1 MSSPS
6 PPSPCTRAIRW
17 LIISHQRVCPIA
29 VRRSPTRCGLDRET
43 PLDPFGLSVANWICL
58 PAGAARR
65 PQSQRFYVCTANPPF
80 GALNAAFCEQV
91 RCRCAMSRLRA
102 VQHHPQPL
110 YRPPPHSCMVQDRY
124 YEIRL
129 SWTSPFSSVLLGCAA
144 RRGCVWP
151 ASHHGYVSTV
161 TGVFSVYI
169 HIVLDGLRILEP
181 SSTKALLL
189 RGVRCLVSVRCVVLV
204 R

>member
-1 MSSPS
+1 M
-6 PPSPCTRAIRW
+6 
-17 LIISHQRVCPIA
+17 
-29 VRRSPTRCGLDRET
+29 
-43 PLDPFGLSVANWICL
+43 DPFGLSVANWIRYVY
-58 PAGAARR
+58 PWEQRAGA
-65 PQSQRFYVCTANPPF
+65 PNPSDF
-80 GALNAAFCEQV
+80 MCAL
-91 RCRCAMSRLRA
+91 LT
-102 VQHHPQPL
+102 PL
-110 YRPPPHSCMVQDRY
+110 S
-124 YEIRL
+124 
-129 SWTSPFSSVLLGCAA
+129 F
-144 RRGCVWP
+144 VWP

>member
-1 MSSPS
+1 M
-6 PPSPCTRAIRW
+6 
-17 LIISHQRVCPIA
+17 
-29 VRRSPTRCGLDRET
+29 
-43 PLDPFGLSVANWICL
+43 
-58 PAGAARR
+58 
-65 PQSQRFYVCTANPPF
+65 
-80 GALNAAFCEQV
+80 
-91 RCRCAMSRLRA
+91 
-102 VQHHPQPL
+102 
-110 YRPPPHSCMVQDRY
+110 
-124 YEIRL
+124 
-129 SWTSPFSSVLLGCAA
+129 
-144 RRGCVWP
+144 WP

>member
-1 MSSPS
+1 M
-6 PPSPCTRAIRW
+6 TGVR
-17 LIISHQRVCPIA
+17 IA
-29 VRRSPTRCGLDRET
+29 TD
-43 PLDPFGLSVANWICL
+43 
-58 PAGAARR
+58 
-65 PQSQRFYVCTANPPF
+65 PPF
-80 GALNAAFCEQV
+80 CALNAAFCEQV

-102 VQHHPQPL
+102 VQHHPEPL
-110 YRPPPHSCMVQDRY
+110 TQISPHSCMVQDRY
-124 YEIRL
+124 YEIRF